1 MYDLVYI
8 MSIDELWLTVYRKI
22 TRYEEEIAMPYQVKK
37 TIAGMAGVLMIMI
50 FYCVFVYQSLQ
61 TGADLANDLMFWGKA
76 MLITIGISVAAGI
89 IIQIVFH
96 ILLSAGIAVK
106 QKINNGDCDEKEI
119 GKRIHL
125 EMTED
130 ERDKLIELKAMRT
143 GYIFCGIGFVL
154 SLVSLVLKYPAA
166 VMLNILFLSFFT
178 GHLFEGFSQIYYY
191 LNGVK
196 NG

>member
-1 MYDLVYI
+1 
-8 MSIDELWLTVYRKI
+8 
-22 TRYEEEIAMPYQVKK
+22 MPYHVKK
-37 TIAGMAGVLMIMI
+37 TIAGMAGVLLIMI
-50 FYCVFVYQSLQ
+50 FYCAFVFRTVQS
-61 TGADLANDLMFWGKA
+61 GAALVDDLIFWGRA
-76 MLITIGISVAAGI
+76 MLITIGISVGAGI

-96 ILLSAGIAVK
+96 VLLSAGIAVK
-106 QKINNGDCDEKEI
+106 QKKKDGNCDEKEI
-119 GKRIHL
+119 EKSIHL

-130 ERDKLIELKAMRT
+130 ERDKLIELKSMRT

-178 GHLFEGFSQIYYY
+178 AHLFEGFSQIYYY